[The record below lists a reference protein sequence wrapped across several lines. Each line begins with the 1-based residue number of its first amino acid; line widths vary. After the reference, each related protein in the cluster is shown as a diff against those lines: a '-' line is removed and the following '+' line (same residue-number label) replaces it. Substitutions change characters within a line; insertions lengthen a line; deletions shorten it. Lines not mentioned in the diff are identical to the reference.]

1 MPTAISHEKE
11 EVYVGQKGLQ
21 QIVVIHNY
29 VDIMCVLSITSLLAD
44 WYVLSLSKMNAYL

>member
-1 MPTAISHEKE
+1 MPTAILHEKE

-29 VDIMCVLSITSLLAD
+29 VDIMCAEYFSVSP
-44 WYVLSLSKMNAYL
+44 AY